1 MQLTEALDLLLAHV
15 SPLSVER
22 VAVWNACGR
31 VASEDVVAPS
41 PVPHFRRAAMDG
53 YVCHEADLRAASL
66 EHPVRLRITGAA
78 AMGGLPGAGPARGEA
93 WTITTGGPMPA
104 RGDRVVPL
112 EVVRP
117 DRDFVQIDR
126 PVAVRRNIA
135 EPGEDIRAGTQLVTA
150 GNVITAEAAAAL
162 AAAGV
167 REVGVRRRL
176 RAGIVATGT
185 ELVEL
190 RGDTG
195 PLPPGRV
202 FNSNSVALCGALE
215 TLGCV
220 VEYRGIVPDEPA
232 ALRASF
238 AALINEYDVVISTGG
253 VSVGQHDAV
262 HRTWLDLGAR
272 RIVGRV
278 ELKPGGPFFAARL
291 DDQWAIGLS
300 GTPVACL
307 AAFHLLARPMLL
319 QLQGRRHTVRP
330 LRMAALVKPFLRA
343 TDRQRALWARLR
355 EPDGEDPEV
364 ELLHGEEPGTYASL
378 LDANALALIAPDTPP
393 LPAASRVPVLLLDR
407 AENRNRLVV
416 PRVAPPPALIGVIG
430 ASGSGKTTVL
440 SGVLRRLTARG
451 VKAVAVKHAA
461 HGFAIDRQDSDSARF
476 RDAGALITV
485 IAGPDETAL
494 RIAAGMAEPD
504 RLARLAAAAAQA
516 AWGTAP
522 DCILMEG
529 FHHPDRPVIQVGPP
543 KPGAAFA
550 EVWASV
556 PAVAELDAGR
566 LEAEI
571 ARVADIVCDRLAV
584 T

>member
-1 MQLTEALDLLLAHV
+1 MQLTEALELLLAEA
-15 SPLSVER
+15 SPLSAER
-22 VAVWNACGR
+22 VPVWDACNR

-53 YVCHEADLRAASL
+53 YVCHDADLREASP
-66 EHPVRLRITGAA
+66 EHPVRLRIAGAA
-78 AMGGLPGAGPARGEA
+78 AMGDLPGVGPTRGEVWA
-93 WTITTGGPMPA
+93 ITTGGPMPA
-104 RGDRVVPL
+104 SGDRVVPF
-112 EVVRP
+112 EVARAT
-117 DRDFVQIDR
+117 RDFVQIDR
-126 PVAVRRNIA
+126 PATGRRNVM
-135 EPGEDIRAGTQLVTA
+135 EPGEEIRAGTRLVTV
-150 GNVITAEAAAAL
+150 GDVIAAEAAAAL

-190 RGDTG
+190 PGHAES
-195 PLPPGRV
+195 LPPGRV
-202 FNSNSVALCGALE
+202 FNSNSVALRGALE

-238 AALINEYDVVISTGG
+238 AALASQYDVVMSTGG
-253 VSVGQHDAV
+253 VSVGRHDAV

-291 DDQWAIGLS
+291 DGRWAIGLS

-307 AAFHLLARPMLL
+307 AAFHLLARPTLL

-330 LRMAALVKPFLRA
+330 LRIAALATPFPRA
-343 TDRQRALWARLR
+343 TDRQRALWARLH
-355 EPDGEDPEV
+355 EPDGEDPNVEV
-364 ELLHGEEPGTYASL
+364 LDGEEMGNYASI
-378 LDANALALIAPDTPP
+378 LDANALVLIPPGTPP

-407 AENRNRLVV
+407 AEDRNRLFV
-416 PRVAPPPALIGVIG
+416 PRVAPAPAVIGLIG

-440 SGVLRRLTARG
+440 SGVLRRLTTWG

-461 HGFAIDRQDSDSARF
+461 HGFSIDRPDSDSGRF

-485 IAGPDETAL
+485 IAGPEETAL
-494 RIAAGMAEPD
+494 RIAVGMAEPD

-529 FHHPDRPVIQVGPP
+529 FHHPGRPVIQVGPS
-543 KPGAAFA
+543 KPGATFG

-556 PAVAELDAGR
+556 PAVAEIDTGR

-571 ARVADIVCDRLAV
+571 DRVADIVRDRLAGP
-584 T
+584 

>member
-1 MQLTEALDLLLAHV
+1 MQLTEALDLLLAEA

-22 VAVWNACGR
+22 VPVWNACNR

-53 YVCHEADLRAASL
+53 YVCHEADLREASPERL
-66 EHPVRLRITGAA
+66 VRLRITGAA
-78 AMGGLPGAGPARGEA
+78 AMGDLPGAGPGRGEA

-104 RGDRVVPL
+104 NGDRVVPL
-112 EVVRP
+112 EVARP
-117 DRDFVQIDR
+117 ARDFLEIDR
-126 PVAVRRNIA
+126 PVAGRRNVA
-135 EPGEDIRAGTQLVTA
+135 EPGEDIRAGTRLVAT
-150 GNVITAEAAAAL
+150 GDVITAEAAAAL

-190 RGDTG
+190 SGDTES
-195 PLPPGRV
+195 LAPGRV
-202 FNSNSVALCGALE
+202 FNSNSVALRGALE

-238 AALINEYDVVISTGG
+238 AALTGQYDVVISTGG
-253 VSVGQHDAV
+253 VSVGRHDAV

-291 DDQWAIGLS
+291 DGRWAIGLS

-307 AAFHLLARPMLL
+307 AAFHLLARPTLL

-330 LRMAALVKPFLRA
+330 LRMATLGSPFLRA

-355 EPDGEDPEV
+355 EPDGEDPEIT
-364 ELLHGEEPGTYASL
+364 LLDGEEMGNYASI
-378 LDANALALIAPDTPP
+378 LDANALVLIPPDTPP

-407 AENRNRLVV
+407 AEDRNRLIV
-416 PRVAPPPALIGVIG
+416 PRVVLAPAVIGVIG

-440 SGVLRRLTARG
+440 SGVLRRLTAWG
-451 VKAVAVKHAA
+451 VQVVAVKHAA
-461 HGFAIDRQDSDSARF
+461 HGFAIDRPDSDSARF

-485 IAGPDETAL
+485 IAGPEETAL
-494 RIAAGMAEPD
+494 RIAVAMAEPD
-504 RLARLAAAAAQA
+504 RLARLAAAAARA
-516 AWGTAP
+516 AWGAAA

-529 FHHPDRPVIQVGPP
+529 FHHPSRPVIQVGAP
-543 KPGAAFA
+543 KPGAASG

-556 PAVAELDAGR
+556 PAVTELDPGR
-566 LEAEI
+566 LDAEI
-571 ARVADIVCDRLAV
+571 ERVAYIVRDRLAGS
-584 T
+584 